1 MWPLWRMLIFFR
13 CGGWACYLNKK
24 KKKRWRLPLHRRGL
38 ETHPFCASQRGTGWV
53 VHSCRAEGGG
63 DHPLRT
69 FHGGVGVGHTSPQR
83 KGGGDPPVC
92 ASRGGGWVFHL
103 CRSERGGDPPL
114 LRLADLPPSCER
126 AAAASDSFNYCYFL
140 FLWLL
145 FWFCFFYGWKIL
157 FSCLLFRNPF
167 QITKQFS
174 SMNPTNNTFSEATST
189 ESTSQNIEL
198 FLNTKNWKYFKNL
211 IKHTLDFHAKIG
223 TFCPDSLCG
232 TFLGSYIPFFLW
244 HLQLWFGW
252 YKAIWYS

>member
-1 MWPLWRMLIFFR
+1 MWPLRRMLIFFR

-24 KKKRWRLPLHRRGL
+24 KKKGGGCPFTGGGWRHTPSAPRKEAL
-38 ETHPFCASQRGTGWV
+38 GWV

-83 KGGGDPPVC
+83 KGGGDPPVR
-92 ASRGGGWVFHL
+92 ASRGGGSVFRL
-103 CRSERGGDPPL
+103 CRAERGGDPPL

-126 AAAASDSFNYCYFL
+126 AAAASDSFYYCYFL

-157 FSCLLFRNPF
+157 FSCLLFRNPI
-167 QITKQFS
+167 QITRQFS

-198 FLNTKNWKYFKNL
+198 FLNTKN
-211 IKHTLDFHAKIG
+211 
-223 TFCPDSLCG
+223 
-232 TFLGSYIPFFLW
+232 
-244 HLQLWFGW
+244 
-252 YKAIWYS
+252 